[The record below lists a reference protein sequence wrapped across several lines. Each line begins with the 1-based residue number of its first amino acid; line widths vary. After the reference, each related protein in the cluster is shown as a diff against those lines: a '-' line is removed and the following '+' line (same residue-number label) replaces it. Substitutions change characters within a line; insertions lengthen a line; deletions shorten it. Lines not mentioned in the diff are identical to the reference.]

1 MPCKVNNRHFIFAL
15 KTDSADIGNWL
26 IFQRYKYR
34 CYLLYTT
41 NLNLENLLG
50 NVDKYLCINNRSDVV
65 ANKPQANKCAA
76 PTERLGGVSLLQSY
90 RTYGSKKK
98 S

>member
-34 CYLLYTT
+34 CYLLQPDQLIIYT
-41 NLNLENLLG
+41 LLG
-50 NVDKYLCINNRSDVV
+50 NVVRHFALVRVPYKQLDE
-65 ANKPQANKCAA
+65 Q
-76 PTERLGGVSLLQSY
+76 EQSHFCFMQILAKI
-90 RTYGSKKK
+90 R
-98 S
+98 